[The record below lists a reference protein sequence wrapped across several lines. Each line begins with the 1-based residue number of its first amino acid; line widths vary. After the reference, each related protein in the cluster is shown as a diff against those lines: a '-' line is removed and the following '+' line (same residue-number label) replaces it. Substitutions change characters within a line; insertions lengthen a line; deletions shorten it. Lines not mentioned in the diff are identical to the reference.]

1 MLVMGFDFASITAP
15 FRMQPGLRRL
25 AAGTPQLTP
34 SRVGDRA
41 LREKLAVLSAYAP
54 QALLATPGFDARPA
68 LQALSAQAASEHPG
82 AWSSEGPK
90 HVHAHQ
96 LGWSL
101 RGNELQP
108 HGDAPPEVGATL
120 RTLSPEWRLPALLSL
135 AFVEDFAIIDGAT
148 AHIPWMAVCLP
159 SGWAPEEKIDR
170 HFAQVHAP
178 VADNQLLITAAD
190 HLARLVTGNDRW
202 ERFVWTITRHPRLHA
217 HPARQDPAPW
227 PANDSAEQLA
237 QRAFFRTEHQTF
249 IPLPELK
256 QAVFTIHVDLQP
268 LAEALPDAAHAQQM
282 HDALASMSPA
292 VLAYR
297 GLTDA
302 RDRLLAWLAMQATA

>member
-1 MLVMGFDFASITAP
+1 MAFDFASVSAP

-25 AAGTPQLTP
+25 PPGARQLTP
-34 SRVGDRA
+34 NRPSDRV
-41 LREKLAVLSAYAP
+41 LREKLAVLSTYAP

-68 LQALSAQAASEHPG
+68 LQALSNQAALEHPAFWSADRAQAHE
-82 AWSSEGPK
+82 
-90 HVHAHQ
+90 

-101 RGNELQP
+101 QGNEAQQ
-108 HGDAPPEVGATL
+108 HNDALPEIGNCLRALPPD
-120 RTLSPEWRLPALLSL
+120 WRLPALLSL
-135 AFVEDFAIIDGAT
+135 AFAEDFAIIDGAT

-159 SGWAPEEKIDR
+159 SGWAPEEKIGR

-178 VADNQLLITAAD
+178 VADNQLLLTASD
-190 HLARLVTGNDRW
+190 HLARLVTGTDRW

-217 HPARQDPAPW
+217 HPERLDPSPW
-227 PANDSAEQLA
+227 PTDATPGQLA

-249 IPLPELK
+249 IPLPELR
-256 QAVFTIHVDLQP
+256 QAVFTIHVNVQP
-268 LAEALPDAAHAQQM
+268 LTEALPSAEHAQQL
-282 HDALASMSPA
+282 HDALASMSPT

-302 RDRLLAWLAMQATA
+302 RDRLLAWLAT